1 MTMKRAYMD
10 HNATAPVRAEAADAV
25 LRALSVTGN
34 PSSVHAEGRA
44 ARKILEEARASVAT
58 LVHAKPAEVVFT
70 SGGTEAANLALHVAR
85 AALGVERV
93 IVSAIE
99 HDCVRAAANALDIPV
114 EVLSVDANGV
124 ADLGELARRLA
135 EPGKALVAL
144 MYANN
149 ETGVIQP
156 VAEAVALAKDAGAL
170 VLTDTIQAW
179 GRLPVDFHALGADMM
194 TVSAHK
200 LGGPQGVGALV
211 IREGLPFDA
220 LIRGGGQELRR
231 RSGTENVPGIAG
243 FGAAARLVVQEIAEM
258 PRVRQLRDRLEE
270 ILRDAVPGFSVF
282 GAGAERL
289 ANTSLFSAPG
299 LDAETFLMTLDLDGF
314 AVSAGS
320 ACSSGKVTRSHVLA
334 AMGIEDALAKGA
346 IRVSLG
352 LGNTAEE
359 VERLAQSWSRAARR
373 ARDKT
378 KSSNSDGA
386 RAAFEEVES

>member
-1 MTMKRAYMD
+1 MTKKRAYMD

-25 LRALSVTGN
+25 LRALSLTGN

-44 ARKILEEARASVAT
+44 ARKLLEEARASVAA

-70 SGGTEAANLALHVAR
+70 SGGTEAANLALHVAST
-85 AALGVERV
+85 ALGVERV

-99 HDCVRAAANALDIPV
+99 HDCVRVAANGLGIPV

-200 LGGPQGVGALV
+200 LGGPQGTGALV

-243 FGAAARLVVQEIAEM
+243 FGAAARLAAQEIAEM
-258 PRVRQLRDRLEE
+258 PRVAALRDRLEE
-270 ILRDAVPGFSVF
+270 LLRAAVPELRVF
-282 GAGAERL
+282 GEGAERL
-289 ANTSLFSAPG
+289 ANTSLFSASG
-299 LDAETFLMTLDLDGF
+299 LDAETLLMALDLDGF

-320 ACSSGKVTRSHVLA
+320 ACSSGKVARSHVLA
-334 AMGIEDALAKGA
+334 AMGVEDMLAKGA

-359 VERLAQSWSRAARR
+359 IERFALCWSRAAKR

-378 KSSNSDGA
+378 RSSNSS
-386 RAAFEEVES
+386 AAVSALEEVES